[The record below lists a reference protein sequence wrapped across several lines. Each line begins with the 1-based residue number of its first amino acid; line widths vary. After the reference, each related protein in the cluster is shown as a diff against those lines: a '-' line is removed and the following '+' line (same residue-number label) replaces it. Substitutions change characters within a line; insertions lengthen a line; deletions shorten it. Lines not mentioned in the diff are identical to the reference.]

1 MEYKKIR
8 SVVIMNNMNNWKNVY
23 AALEIA
29 HIPFKMYKKG
39 DYTVFEF
46 KGNLVELSDA
56 ECKMNYVNTTVE
68 NVANKIKQFYMTKF

>member
-1 MEYKKIR
+1 
-8 SVVIMNNMNNWKNVY
+8 MNNMNNWKNVY

-46 KGNLVELSDA
+46 KGNLVELSDT